1 MINSPSIRT
10 FLLINL
16 LLSII
21 LITSLAIIGNLFL
34 AHKDIEIQLD
44 NQLIDTSLKLKS
56 LLSLANKKADFLTIQ
71 QDINQE
77 PEAPSN
83 QQSHIAFQVWNAN
96 GLLILHSKNAP
107 DIPFSNGKSG
117 ISSLLFQHH
126 HWQVH
131 TRYDPKSKMT
141 IMVSQ
146 QSNYRKR
153 LENQLTQDSILI
165 MIITYPFLGLLIWI
179 IIGRGLSI
187 FKKIAYELS
196 HRQSSNLSSLKP
208 QTTPSEIMPLVNELN
223 RLFDRLKKSF
233 EREKRFTADAA
244 HELKTPLAALSAQTQ
259 VALRANNDIERVT
272 ALNKVLSGV
281 KRSSHA
287 VQQLLTLNK
296 AMATGKQV
304 DFEPVNLAA
313 QVREMAALLAP
324 SAIER
329 HIELTLETPDAAA
342 MIYGSPASIEILLR
356 NILDNAIRYTQV
368 EGSITIHIESTHHV
382 TLHVIDNGPGIPD
395 TLKERVFERFFRVIG
410 NEATGTGLGLGIVQ
424 QIAAL
429 HGADITLKDAEAV
442 TGLHF
447 IVSFPAL
454 SKSHLNKPHHRDQ

>member
-1 MINSPSIRT
+1 MNSPSIRT

-16 LLSII
+16 LLSIV

-44 NQLIDTSLKLKS
+44 SQLIDTSLKLKS
-56 LLSLANKKADFLTIQ
+56 LLSLTNKKADFLKIQ
-71 QDINQE
+71 NNINNE

-83 QQSHIAFQVWNAN
+83 QQNHIAFQVWDAN
-96 GLLILHSKNAP
+96 GLLVLHSKDAP
-107 DIPFSNGKSG
+107 GIPFSNGKSG
-117 ISSLLFQHH
+117 ISSLLFEGH

-165 MIITYPFLGLLIWI
+165 MLITYPFLGLLIWI

-196 HRQSSNLSSLKP
+196 HRQSSNLSPLKP

-223 RLFDRLKKSF
+223 RLFNRLKKSF

-259 VALRANNDIERVT
+259 VALRAKNETERTT

-296 AMATGKQV
+296 ALAGNKQV
-304 DFEPVNLAA
+304 DFEPVNLTA

-324 SAIER
+324 SAIEK
-329 HIELTLETPDAAA
+329 HIELTLETSGADA
-342 MIYGSPASIEILLR
+342 MIYGSPTSIDILLR
-356 NILDNAIRYTQV
+356 NILDNAIRYTQT
-368 EGSITIHIESTHHV
+368 EGKITLHIESAQHV
-382 TLHVIDNGPGIPD
+382 ILHVIDDGPGIPEA
-395 TLKERVFERFFRVIG
+395 LKERVFERFFRVIG
-410 NEATGTGLGLGIVQ
+410 SNATGTGLGLGIVQ
-424 QIAAL
+424 QIAEL
-429 HGADITLKDAEAV
+429 HGAEITLKDREV
-442 TGLHF
+442 GTGLDF
-447 IVSFPAL
+447 IVAFPLL
-454 SKSHLNKPHHRDQ
+454 SKHNGSTGNTP

>member
-1 MINSPSIRT
+1 MNSPSIRT

-56 LLSLANKKADFLTIQ
+56 LLSLANKREDFLKIQ

-83 QQSHIAFQVWNAN
+83 QQSHIAFQVWDAN
-96 GLLILHSKNAP
+96 GLLILHSKDAP
-107 DIPFSNGKSG
+107 GIPFSNGKSG

-196 HRQSSNLSSLKP
+196 HRQSNNLSPLKP

-259 VALRANNDIERVT
+259 VALRASNDKERVT

-324 SAIER
+324 SAIEKQ
-329 HIELTLETPDAAA
+329 IELTLETPDADA
-342 MIYGSPASIEILLR
+342 MIYGSPASIDILLR

-368 EGSITIHIESTHHV
+368 EGRITIHIESTPQV

-429 HGADITLKDAEAV
+429 HGADITLKDAETM

-447 IVSFPAL
+447 MVSFPAL
-454 SKSHLNKPHHRDQ
+454 SKSHLNRPHHRDQ